1 MRFAPETQDWSI
13 RRTAEPAPPAA
24 LAPAD
29 LVDYALRREEIR
41 RLTHLPPE
49 LIDRRNRMARLN
61 GLDPARLE
69 EDRTL
74 DIATALCCADCASEG
89 ACRMAVEDAA
99 LSADTQFC
107 GNAATF
113 GMLAA
118 E

>member
-13 RRTAEPAPPAA
+13 RRKAEPAPPAQ

-29 LVDYALRREEIR
+29 LMDYGLDREEIR
-41 RLTHLPPE
+41 RLALLSPE
-49 LIDRRNRMARLN
+49 RIDRRNRMARLN

-69 EDRTL
+69 EDRIL
-74 DIATALCCADCASEG
+74 DIATALCCADCAAEG
-89 ACRMAVEDAA
+89 QCRMAVEDGPPATG
-99 LSADTQFC
+99 TQFC

-113 GMLAA
+113 GTLAA

>member
-13 RRTAEPAPPAA
+13 RRKAEPALPAT

-29 LVDYALRREEIR
+29 LVDYGLDREEIR

-49 LIDRRNRMARLN
+49 RIDRRNRMARLN

-74 DIATALCCADCASEG
+74 DIATALCCADCAAEG
-89 ACRMAVEDAA
+89 QCRMAIEDGAPAA
-99 LSADTQFC
+99 GTQFC

>member
-13 RRTAEPAPPAA
+13 RRMAEPAPPAA

-29 LVDYALRREEIR
+29 LVDYGLHRDEIR
-41 RLTHLPPE
+41 QLAHLPPE

-74 DIATALCCADCASEG
+74 DIATALCCADCAAEG
-89 ACRMAVEDAA
+89 QCRMAVEDGAPA
-99 LSADTQFC
+99 MGAQFC

>member
-13 RRTAEPAPPAA
+13 RRKAEPASPT
-24 LAPAD
+24 APAPPD
-29 LVDYALRREEIR
+29 LINYGLRREEIR
-41 RLTHLPPE
+41 QLALLSPE
-49 LIDRRNRMARLN
+49 RIDRRNRMARLN

-74 DIATALCCADCASEG
+74 DIATALCCADCTAEG
-89 ACRMAVEDAA
+89 QCRMAVEDGTSA
-99 LSADTQFC
+99 LDTQFC

>member
-13 RRTAEPAPPAA
+13 RRKAEPASSAAHAPP
-24 LAPAD
+24 D
-29 LVDYALRREEIR
+29 LINYGLRREEIR
-41 RLTHLPPE
+41 QLALLSPE
-49 LIDRRNRMARLN
+49 RIDRRNRMARLN

-74 DIATALCCADCASEG
+74 DIATALCCADCAAEG
-89 ACRMAVEDAA
+89 ACRMAVDDGPPATG
-99 LSADTQFC
+99 TQFC
-107 GNAATF
+107 GNATTF